1 MRFQERIFENRFHY
15 YPNYYLEIKNK
26 TIGDLM
32 KLCTEYSSKNSKYD
46 EKIYDD

>member
-15 YPNYYLEIKNK
+15 YLNNYLEIKNK

-32 KLCTEYSSKNSKYD
+32 KWCAEYSSKHPKYD
-46 EKIYDD
+46 EKIYDN